1 MKELVWARVTRVRTC
16 AHSAGLH
23 RGVFWNGGVGGVVF
37 TGACLEWW
45 CMLCCFHRGA
55 FGMVVHVV
63 LFSLWRVW
71 NGGVCG
77 IVFRR
82 GMLCRED
89 AGSGHEASK
98 LVAKSASF
106 TGRQDRPIRICTDA
120 SKKKQQLRG
129 GEERR
134 GEGKRG
140 EEKREERV

>member
-1 MKELVWARVTRVRTC
+1 
-16 AHSAGLH
+16 
-23 RGVFWNGGVGGVVF
+23 
-37 TGACLEWW
+37 
-45 CMLCCFHRGA
+45 
-55 FGMVVHVV
+55 MVVHVV

-134 GEGKRG
+134 GEGKRRHFWDTPVVCTASSTGCRSHRQAEREG
-140 EEKREERV
+140 EMDR